1 VDRLHQ
7 ELAAAMGDPAVRDR
21 FTELGAEPV
30 ATKPG
35 ELARFIASEV
45 AKWRDIIARAGI
57 TIDQQ

>member
-1 VDRLHQ
+1 
-7 ELAAAMGDPAVRDR
+7 MGDPAVRDR